1 MMGKLTILLFAV
13 LTIGAYG
20 WITVYPNARE
30 VQDQLQASVN
40 AALSRPGM
48 EWSAAEVD
56 GQTAIVSGHAPS
68 LAARDEALNLVLTA
82 AGDGG
87 PIMGGVVEVV
97 DRTTVAGLQP
107 RTRER
112 SPAAAEPVV
121 PKGTELERSAVPAIR
136 TPFIWRVSSS
146 GSVAVLAGSVP
157 NEAARAALLQQ
168 ARQQFT
174 VVDDAMTIA
183 TDPPAG
189 DWQAAAQLA
198 LAQLSQLE
206 RGTAELA
213 DSRLSIQGDAADAGA
228 VAAVEAALSKLPAGY
243 HGTQQLTYKK
253 AAVAEAAPVPPQKP
267 ALEPA
272 PPPVV
277 QAMARAPVPK
287 PGAAAAE
294 CEQQIAGAMGKAT
307 IRFAMQSAEIEKASL
322 AQLDRVAKV
331 LKRCDDVR
339 VLIGGHTD
347 AKGREAY
354 NRSLSLD
361 RARSVRD
368 YLAGAGVPRERMQV
382 AGYGSSRPI
391 ATNETEDG
399 RTRNRR
405 ITFEASEP

>member
-1 MMGKLTILLFAV
+1 MGKLTILLFAV

-87 PIMGGVVEVV
+87 PILGGVVEVV
-97 DRTTVAGLQP
+97 DRTSVAGLQP
-107 RTRER
+107 PARER
-112 SPAAAEPVV
+112 SQAAAEPVV

-157 NEAARAALLQQ
+157 NEAVRTALLQQ

-174 VVDDAMTIA
+174 VVDDAMSVA
-183 TDPPAG
+183 TDPPPG

-213 DSRLSIQGDAADAGA
+213 DTRLSIQGDATDAGA
-228 VAAVEAALSKLPAGY
+228 MAAVEAALSKLPAGF
-243 HGTQQLTYKK
+243 HGTQHLMYKK
-253 AAVAEAAPVPPQKP
+253 AAIAEPAPMPPQKP

-277 QAMARAPVPK
+277 VEAMARAPVPK

-294 CEQQIAGAMGKAT
+294 CQGQIANAMGKAT

-322 AQLDRVAKV
+322 AQLDRVAKA

-354 NRSLSLD
+354 NRSLSVD

-399 RTRNRR
+399 RNRNRR

>member
-48 EWSAAEVD
+48 EWSTAEMD

-82 AGDGG
+82 AGAGG
-87 PIMGGVVEVV
+87 TLMGGVVEVV
-97 DRTTVAGLQP
+97 DRTSMASLQP
-107 RTRER
+107 RARER
-112 SPAAAEPVV
+112 VPAAAEPVV
-121 PKGTELERSAVPAIR
+121 PKKTELERSAVPAVR

-146 GSVAVLAGSVP
+146 GSAAVLAGSVP
-157 NEAARAALLQQ
+157 SEAARTALLQQ

-174 VVDDAMTIA
+174 VVDDAMTTA
-183 TDPPAG
+183 ADPPAG

-213 DSRLSIQGDAADAGA
+213 DSRLSIQGDAVNAGA
-228 VAAVEAALSKLPAGY
+228 MAAVDAALSQLPAGY

-253 AAVAEAAPVPPQKP
+253 AAVAEPAPVPLQKP
-267 ALEPA
+267 TLEPA

-277 QAMARAPVPK
+277 EAMARAPVPK

-294 CEQQIAGAMGKAT
+294 CQQQIAGAMGKAT

-391 ATNETEDG
+391 ATDETEDG

>member
-1 MMGKLTILLFAV
+1 MGKLTILLFAV

>member
-1 MMGKLTILLFAV
+1 MGKLTILLFAV

-48 EWSAAEVD
+48 EWSTAEVD
-56 GQTAIVSGHAPS
+56 GQTAIISGHAPS
-68 LAARDEALNLVLTA
+68 MAVRDEALNLALTA

-87 PIMGGVVEVV
+87 PIMGGVVEVI

-107 RTRER
+107 RARER
-112 SPAAAEPVV
+112 SPAAAEPVA
-121 PKGTELERSAVPAIR
+121 PKRTELERSAVPAIR

-146 GSVAVLAGSVP
+146 GNVAVLAGSVP
-157 NEAARAALLQQ
+157 SEAVRTALLQQ

-174 VVDDAMTIA
+174 VVDDAMAIA
-183 TDPPAG
+183 ADPPAG

-198 LAQLSQLE
+198 LSQLSQLE

-213 DSRLSIQGDAADAGA
+213 DSRLSIQGDAVSAGA
-228 VAAVEAALSKLPAGY
+228 MAAVEAALSQLPAGY

-253 AAVAEAAPVPPQKP
+253 AAVAEPAPVPPQKP
-267 ALEPA
+267 TLEPT

-277 QAMARAPVPK
+277 EAMARAPVPK

-294 CEQQIAGAMGKAT
+294 CQQQIASAMGKAT

-322 AQLDRVAKV
+322 AQLDRVAKA

-391 ATNETEDG
+391 ATDETEEG